1 MQSRAR
7 AGLRGV
13 VPCLACLVA
22 TALLLSCTPAS
33 VLRNGVP
40 VPYEQ
45 AADAD
50 IEKAKQA
57 LERGRNERAIRTLEP
72 FLEELK
78 GSRRAAEA
86 LWLLAE
92 AYRNLGDIERAAL
105 TLRRLIDRHSRSP
118 YAPRARLEAA
128 RLYRDMGRPEI
139 GRSIL
144 RDAAFDRAP
153 AALRAEMHRMIAELA
168 RAQGDYDEA
177 VLALAL
183 SRRDTED
190 LEELSQL
197 DQELGELV
205 DERLNDAEL
214 ARLARKLPR
223 GPVYDRVLLTLA
235 RRQLER
241 GDYGMALDT
250 LDRLPQLLRPVDDR
264 TRAKLRGRALAASQ
278 STTYAIGLAL
288 PLTGPYAGFGQ
299 SVLRAVSLALG
310 IYDDP
315 PTHFEVLV
323 RDTRG
328 DPAQAADAVHSLI
341 GEDVSVII
349 GPLRSVTALAA
360 APWAERARI
369 PLISF
374 ASRQDV
380 PYLGDYVFRLGV
392 DGQAQ
397 ARTLAECAIEE
408 LSFERFAVLYPDDD
422 YGRSF
427 KNAFWEEVETRGGEI
442 VGVEGYSA
450 SAVDMQ
456 TEIRKLVGLQYM
468 TDEERALVTERDRLR
483 KRRLQNEEALADPNF
498 AELPPF
504 VDFDALF
511 IPDVAK
517 KVGLILPQLR
527 FYDVR
532 DVTYLGPRDWNDP
545 ELLRIAGRD
554 AKGSVFVDGF
564 WAGDPSPG
572 AQAFV
577 TRYRSAYGSAPD
589 AAAASAWD
597 AARLLRQLVEEEG
610 HLSSR
615 RLRDALLR
623 VRDFGGVSGLTEFDE
638 VGGPLMDLQ
647 LLTIERS
654 RIGKFDC
661 RP

>member
-1 MQSRAR
+1 MHGHTRGGLLGVFACLA
-7 AGLRGV
+7 AGL
-13 VPCLACLVA
+13 
-22 TALLLSCTPAS
+22 LLLSCTPAS
-33 VLRNGVP
+33 VLRDGVSI
-40 VPYEQ
+40 PYET
-45 AADAD
+45 AADED
-50 IEKAKQA
+50 IEKAKAA
-57 LERGRNERAIRTLEP
+57 LERGRTDRAIRALEP

-78 GSRRAAEA
+78 GSRRADEA
-86 LWLLAE
+86 LWLLGE
-92 AYRNLGDIERAAL
+92 AYKKKGDIERAAL

-128 RLYRDMGRPEI
+128 GLYRDMGRPEI

-153 AALRAEMHRMIAELA
+153 AELRAEMHRMIADLA
-168 RAQGDYDEA
+168 RAQGDYEEA

-190 LEELSQL
+190 IEQLSEI
-197 DQELGELV
+197 DQELAELV
-205 DERLNDAEL
+205 GERLNDAEL
-214 ARLARKLPR
+214 AGLTRKLPR

-250 LDRLPQLLRPVDDR
+250 LDRLPQLLRPVDDA
-264 TRAKLRGRALAASQ
+264 TRARLRARALAGSE
-278 STTYAIGLAL
+278 STSYAIGLAL
-288 PLTGPYAGFGQ
+288 PLSGPYSGFGQ
-299 SVLRAVSLALG
+299 SVLRAVALALG

-315 PTHFEVLV
+315 PTNFDVIV

-328 DPAQAADAVHSLI
+328 DPARAADAVHSLI

-349 GPLRSVTALAA
+349 GPLRSVSALSA
-360 APWAERARI
+360 APWAERAQI
-369 PLISF
+369 PMITL
-374 ASRQDV
+374 ASRPDV
-380 PYLGDYVFRLGV
+380 SYLGDYVFRLGV

-397 ARTLAECAIEE
+397 ARTLAECAIDE
-408 LSFERFAVLYPDDD
+408 LSYERFAVLYPDDD
-422 YGRSF
+422 YGRGF
-427 KNAFWEEVETRGGEI
+427 KNAFWEEVEARGGEI
-442 VGVEGYSA
+442 VGVEAYA
-450 SAVDMQ
+450 SGAVDVQ
-456 TEIRKLVGLQYM
+456 SEIRKLVGLEYM

-483 KRRLQNEEALADPNF
+483 KRRTQNEEALADPNF
-498 AELPPF
+498 AELPPY

-532 DVTYLGPRDWNDP
+532 DVTYMGPRDWNDP

-564 WAGDPSPG
+564 WAEDPSPEG
-572 AQAFV
+572 QAFV
-577 TRYRSAYGSAPD
+577 SRYRKAYGKLPD

-597 AARLLRQLVEEEG
+597 AAVLLRQLIEREG

-623 VRDFGGVSGLTEFDE
+623 VHDFGGVSGLAEFDE

-654 RIGKFDC
+654 RISEFAC